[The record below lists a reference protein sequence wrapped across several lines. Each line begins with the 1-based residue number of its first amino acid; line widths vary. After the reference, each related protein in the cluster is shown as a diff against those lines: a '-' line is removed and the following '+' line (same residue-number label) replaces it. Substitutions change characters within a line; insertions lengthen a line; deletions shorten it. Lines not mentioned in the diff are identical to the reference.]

1 MRRIVLV
8 LAPVLGLS
16 LSAAA
21 GSAQVARRP
30 FLFKDGRGELAAAR
44 ARGERDVTVIM
55 AAMPGANAQLAAT
68 IRSLGG
74 TIRFRDDNVDY
85 IRARV
90 PVDSV
95 EKLAS
100 DPSMH
105 SLDITISG
113 TGRTF
118 TTEEPRGRAA
128 EQPSNSPSGLPAAQD
143 TTKRVWP
150 PTLPD
155 FPLTRRFDPL
165 TDLNAVEFRKA
176 HPTFDGRGVTLALID
191 LNLDPLLPELQ
202 VARTID
208 GKATRK
214 IVVYETAIDPDDED
228 DGRWLKM
235 NDTVTAVGGAFT
247 YQGKSYKAPRDGT
260 FRIALLDEAKYD
272 SLSRSGL
279 DKDLNRDGNPPGSSR
294 LFAVIW
300 DESSNDVWVDTN
312 QNQSF
317 ADEKRLTDY
326 SVRQEFGVF
335 GKDNPKTA
343 VRETVGFAIQIDK
356 AKKMVAINAGVAS
369 HASLIVGA
377 AVASRGTA
385 GRFDGVAPGAR
396 LANVAEGGAAYGQTE
411 AVIRALENP
420 LVDAAWLEQ
429 SSNITRPY
437 LLRDGRLVPTV
448 IYGRLIA
455 KYKKPI
461 MSPTH
466 NYGIFEG
473 TDDFVLAECAIG
485 IGGHESKANFLAN
498 YGFKVEHDD
507 NLLVVGGYG
516 PMGNGAFGPVVIS
529 PSNIM
534 STNRGWE
541 DNAAGYFASV
551 FRLPPGYRIAGGTS
565 TATPVATGA
574 VAMLISAAK
583 QTGVKYD
590 ACRIKHALMMSA
602 RYVPHLPAY
611 KQGNGV
617 IDVGRAW
624 EVLKAMDAG
633 HEAVTITSR
642 APVHHAYSNL
652 LAEPNV
658 GVGLFEQDG
667 WNVGDR
673 GDRTVTFTR
682 TSGPSGDMRFAI
694 SFTGDSGTYS
704 APASVTLP
712 LNTPVPVT
720 ISVAPKTVG
729 VHSAILTLD
738 NPAVPGHAYRMLTT
752 VVAPDVLDASNH
764 YTVVTK
770 TAVPRPEMKSFF
782 YRVPAGAGALK
793 VELDLQ
799 KRGAQLAMMRPDT
812 RTASPQRI
820 VAASGRGGGGG
831 PGPTN
836 LPKETYIV
844 TDPMPGIWEIR
855 LTDTEDTRS
864 FDWEQAEKGKP
875 VPPTPATI
883 TVQALGVSTS
893 ADDAGGVVLAS
904 SNGASGTGPS
914 LSITNRFAEF
924 SGGAVSYPLG
934 ASRHTQATIKPHEQ
948 QMYEVDVP
956 AGSASLVARVGKASD
971 AGADLDV
978 YVYDCSGKEC
988 RAAASSADPV
998 VASGPRDEVVTV
1010 QNPAAGKWKIVVDA
1024 EAVPT
1029 GSTTYEYFDV
1039 VFNQSFGIVGAN
1051 DQPAKRAASAQWNVK
1066 TGAWTAALPD
1076 GRAPYAALLLEG
1088 RGSPAE
1094 RFNLGLIEVPLGR
1107 RIAEK

>member
-1 MRRIVLV
+1 MRRNVLV
-8 LAPVLGLS
+8 LAPVLCLS
-16 LSAAA
+16 LAVV
-21 GSAQVARRP
+21 GSAQVPRRP
-30 FLFKDGRGELAAAR
+30 FLFKDGRGEVAAAR
-44 ARGERDVTVIM
+44 ARGEHDITVIM
-55 AAMPGANAQLAAT
+55 AAMPGANARLATA

-100 DPSMH
+100 DPSIH

-113 TGRTF
+113 TNRTF
-118 TTEEPRGRAA
+118 SADVPGEVATSREPG
-128 EQPSNSPSGLPAAQD
+128 GLPAAGD
-143 TTKRVWP
+143 TTKRSWP

-155 FPLTRRFDPL
+155 YPLTHRYDPL
-165 TDLNAVEFRKA
+165 TDLNAVGFRKA
-176 HPTFDGRGVTLALID
+176 HPSFDGRGVTVALID

-208 GKATRK
+208 GKPTRK
-214 IVVYETAIDPDDED
+214 IVMYETAIDSDDED

-235 NDTVTAVGGAFT
+235 TDTVTAVRGAFT
-247 YQGKSYKAPRDGT
+247 YREKSYKAPHDGA

-300 DESSNDVWVDTN
+300 DEKTDDVWVDTN
-312 QNQSF
+312 QDLSF
-317 ADEKRLTDY
+317 ADEKRLADY
-326 SVRQEFGVF
+326 SVRPEFGVF

-343 VRETVGFAIQIDK
+343 VRESVGFGIQIDK
-356 AKKMVAINAGVAS
+356 AKKMIAINAGVAS

-377 AVASRGTA
+377 AVASRGA
-385 GRFDGVAPGAR
+385 KGRFDGVAPGAR

-455 KYKKPI
+455 KYKKPL

-473 TDDFVLAECAIG
+473 TDDFVLADCAIG

-516 PMGNGAFGPVVIS
+516 PMGNGAFGPVVLS

-541 DNAAGYFASV
+541 DPSNGYLASV

-574 VAMLISAAK
+574 VALLISAAK
-583 QTGVKYD
+583 QSGVKYD
-590 ACRIKHALMMSA
+590 ACRIKHALTMSA

-617 IDVGRAW
+617 IDVAAAW
-624 EVLKAMDAG
+624 EILKAMDAG
-633 HEAVTITSR
+633 HEPLTITSR
-642 APVHHAYSNL
+642 APVRHTYSSM

-673 GDRTVTFTR
+673 GDRTVTLTR
-682 TSGPSGDMRFAI
+682 TSGPSGDMRFAV
-694 SFTGDSGTYS
+694 SFTGDSGTYT
-704 APASVTLP
+704 APPTVTLP

-720 ISVAPKTVG
+720 ISVAPKTPG

-738 NPAVPGHAYRMLTT
+738 NAAVPGHAYRMLTT
-752 VVAPDVLDASNH
+752 IVAPEALDASNH
-764 YTVVTK
+764 YTIVTK
-770 TAVPRPEMKSFF
+770 TGVPRPEMKSFF
-782 YRVPAGAGALK
+782 YTVPAGANAFIVTLE
-793 VELDLQ
+793 VQ
-799 KRGAQLAMMRPDT
+799 KRGLQLAMMRPDT
-812 RTASPQRI
+812 RTASPQHV
-820 VAASGRGGGGG
+820 VATGGRGGGGG
-831 PGPTN
+831 GGAPAN
-836 LPKETYIV
+836 LPKETYVV

-864 FDWEQAEKGKP
+864 FDWVQAEKGKP
-875 VPPTPATI
+875 VPPTAATL
-883 TVQALGVSTS
+883 TVQALGVTATGES
-893 ADDAGGVVLAS
+893 AGGVVLAS
-904 SNGASGTGPS
+904 SNAAPAQSMTF
-914 LSITNRFAEF
+914 TNRFADF
-924 SGGAVSYPLG
+924 SGGAVSYAVG
-934 ASRHTQATIKPHEQ
+934 ASRRVQGTIRAHEQ
-948 QMYEVDVP
+948 QVYEIDVP
-956 AGSASLVARVGKASD
+956 AGSASLVARAGKASD

-978 YVYDCSGKEC
+978 FVYDCSGKEC
-988 RAAASSADPV
+988 RAAGASADPLV
-998 VASGPRDEVVTV
+998 SSGARDEVVMI
-1010 QNPAAGKWKIVVDA
+1010 QNPAAGKWKVVVDA
-1024 EAVPT
+1024 ASVPS
-1029 GSTTYEYFDV
+1029 GSTTYDYVDV
-1039 VFNQSFGIVGAN
+1039 VFNQSFGMVAAN
-1051 DQPAKRAASAQWNVK
+1051 DQPGKHAGGSQWSVQ
-1066 TGAWTAALPD
+1066 TGVLAVAIPE
-1076 GRAPYAALLLEG
+1076 GRTPYTALLLEG
-1088 RGSPAE
+1088 RASATDRFTIGLLELAPA
-1094 RFNLGLIEVPLGR
+1094 RHV
-1107 RIAEK
+1107 ADK